1 MKESEKMEFISD
13 NADLFAGEGGQEM
26 LAAFESGDY
35 NTIEAALRTQMEER
49 LKTQLA
55 EVQRTLAVEEAR
67 VGDDRNEAYIA
78 SLRAY
83 EKYLLDGN
91 KLYKASLDLRLEQ
104 EKNQLDKYKEY
115 LEKQQEALTESL
127 EKRKEAYE
135 KYFEDINQEQDDE
148 DYEED
153 ANRLITNISKLSS
166 SINAD
171 AMQKTAELEQEL
183 RDLEEERLKELRER
197 AQEAVI
203 SNIDTTIEEINEKF
217 DKLLES
223 NHALLLAM
231 QGELG
236 NPLEFMTD
244 LITTKALEGGTAL
257 EMEQFLEELQG
268 TYSSAIGDDVFENMS
283 VREENGTLILNVNGQ
298 EITLNQGDEQ
308 SVYAAVMAALKA
320 IGLK

>member
-1 MKESEKMEFISD
+1 MEFIAD

-67 VGDDRNEAYIA
+67 VGEDRNEAYIA
-78 SLRAY
+78 SLREY

-115 LEKQQEALTESL
+115 LEKQQDALTESL

-135 KYFEDINQEQDDE
+135 KYFDDINQEQEDE
-148 DYEED
+148 DYEAD

-166 SINAD
+166 STNAD

-203 SNIDTTIEEINEKF
+203 ENIDTTIEEINEKF

-223 NHALLLAM
+223 NQALLHAM
-231 QGELG
+231 QGDLN

-244 LITTKALEGGTAL
+244 MIMTKADDGLTAL
-257 EMEQFLEELQG
+257 EMQQYIQDLQG
-268 TYSSAIGDDVFENMS
+268 TYGSVIGNDVFENMT
-283 VREENGTLILNVNGQ
+283 VREDGDHLILNISGQ
-298 EITLNQGDEQ
+298 EVVLGSNDQQ
-308 SVYAAVMAALKA
+308 SVYLAIMEALRAV
-320 IGLK
+320 GLK

>member
-1 MKESEKMEFISD
+1 MKESEKMEFIAD

-35 NTIEAALRTQMEER
+35 NTIEAALRTQMEDR

-67 VGDDRNEAYIA
+67 VGEDRNEAYIA
-78 SLRAY
+78 SLREY

-135 KYFEDINQEQDDE
+135 KYFDDINQEQEDA

-166 SINAD
+166 STNAD

-203 SNIDTTIEEINEKF
+203 ENIDTTIEEINDKF
-217 DKLLES
+217 DQLLES
-223 NHALLLAM
+223 NQALLHAM
-231 QGELG
+231 QGDLN
-236 NPLEFMTD
+236 NPLELMTD
-244 LITTKALEGGTAL
+244 MIMTKADDGLSAL
-257 EMEQFLEELQG
+257 EMQQYIQDLQG
-268 TYSSAIGDDVFENMS
+268 TYGSVIGNDVFENMT
-283 VREENGTLILNVNGQ
+283 VREDGDHLILNISGQ
-298 EITLNQGDEQ
+298 EVVLGSNDQQ
-308 SVYAAVMAALKA
+308 SVYVAIMEALRAV
-320 IGLK
+320 GLK

>member
-35 NTIEAALRTQMEER
+35 NTIEAALRAQMENR

-67 VGDDRNEAYIA
+67 VGEDRNEAYIA
-78 SLRAY
+78 SLREY

-115 LEKQQEALTESL
+115 LEKQQDALTESL

-135 KYFEDINQEQDDE
+135 KYFDDINQEQEDE
-148 DYEED
+148 DYEAD

-166 SINAD
+166 STNAD

-203 SNIDTTIEEINEKF
+203 ENIDTTIEEINEKF

-223 NHALLLAM
+223 NQALLHAM
-231 QGELG
+231 QGDLN

-244 LITTKALEGGTAL
+244 MIMTKADDGLTAL
-257 EMEQFLEELQG
+257 EMQQYIQDLQG
-268 TYSSAIGDDVFENMS
+268 TYGSVIGNDVFENMT
-283 VREENGTLILNVNGQ
+283 VREDGDHLILNISGQ
-298 EITLNQGDEQ
+298 EVVLGSNDQQ
-308 SVYAAVMAALKA
+308 SVYLAIMEALRAV
-320 IGLK
+320 GLK